1 MSKLAISQRVP
12 RQYDSQTLTELFRQL
27 EQQVNAL
34 SEGSAFAYHG
44 SVSGIPTTTVGLGD
58 WAKEASPVSGGYFG
72 YVYTT
77 TGWKGFGV
85 IA

>member
-12 RQYDSQTLTELFRQL
+12 RTYDPLTITELFRQL

-34 SEGSAFAYHG
+34 AEGSAFAYHG
-44 SVSGIPTTTVGLGD
+44 AVAGIPSTTAGLGD

-77 TGWKGFGV
+77 TGWKGFGA